1 MARIS
6 SAVKFS
12 VSDGLTPLERAAKNK
27 MMLGLFIPLQ
37 QGAWTPSKASR
48 GTDWS
53 FEYNA
58 ECAVRADELGFDL
71 VFGLAQWLG
80 KGGLGGEI
88 RFREN
93 TQDPLLVTAGLAA
106 LTKNI
111 MLISTV
117 HVLYGWHPLLLAK
130 YAATLDHMTEGRWGI
145 NMVTG
150 IKKEDFAMFG
160 LEHVEHDLRY
170 EMADEFVDVMKM
182 LWTTD
187 ENINFHGRFYDME
200 KGFVSPK
207 PIHGRPIIVNA
218 TSSGA
223 GQRFAE
229 KHSDIMFITRP
240 ASKDVFAA
248 IGERNE
254 LIKREAR
261 QARREMKTI
270 INPHVICADTEKEAR
285 ARRQHFIDTADE
297 VALENFLKLITGGD
311 TVSWKGAVKDDL
323 AVGGNMQVVGTP
335 EQVVEQFVK
344 LSEAGCDGIQINFF
358 DYLPDLE
365 YFGEKVLPLMKEA
378 GLRN

>member
-1 MARIS
+1 MDT
-6 SAVKFS
+6 FE
-12 VSDGLTPLERAAKNK
+12 G
-27 MMLGLFIPLQ
+27 
-37 QGAWTPSKASR
+37 PSR
-48 GTDWS
+48 DRLV

-170 EMADEFVDVMKM
+170 EMADEFVQVMKM

-187 ENINFHGRFYDME
+187 ENIDFHGRFYNME

-207 PIHGRPIIVNA
+207 PIYGRPIIVNA

-240 ASKDVFAA
+240 ASKDVLQ
-248 IGERNE
+248 R
-254 LIKREAR
+254 
-261 QARREMKTI
+261 
-270 INPHVICADTEKEAR
+270 
-285 ARRQHFIDTADE
+285 
-297 VALENFLKLITGGD
+297 
-311 TVSWKGAVKDDL
+311 L
-323 AVGGNMQVVGTP
+323 ANVMN
-335 EQVVEQFVK
+335 
-344 LSEAGCDGIQINFF
+344 
-358 DYLPDLE
+358 
-365 YFGEKVLPLMKEA
+365 
-378 GLRN
+378 